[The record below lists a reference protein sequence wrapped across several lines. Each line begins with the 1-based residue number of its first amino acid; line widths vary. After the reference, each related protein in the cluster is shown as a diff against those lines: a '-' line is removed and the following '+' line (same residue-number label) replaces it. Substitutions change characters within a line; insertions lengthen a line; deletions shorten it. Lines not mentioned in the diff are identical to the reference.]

1 MAKKKRQR
9 RRTRRKRTSSN
20 QANSTLESAKRA
32 ASDAKAD
39 ADSEKREEQDDQKSS
54 PLTHAIRLTGIAP
67 IVLLV
72 VSLALHDLFPRYI
85 PHWFQPIIDKDVA
98 VLTLSA
104 GHAAIIGL
112 LISNRG
118 RFNWSTYALFIAALA
133 TALAGFRTIGE
144 STPGHVVAL
153 MLFLLTGPAVW
164 AEWLSA
170 NTIRIW
176 RLARTRRGITTV
188 FVVVFVVAVAYNQ
201 AMDENYIRNWLL
213 IPLGILTAIVIGA
226 CVLWLLLKLIY
237 RYAPTV
243 FGWLYSGLVAAYR
256 RRLETTGSVASRVR
270 SELRSGRPRIR
281 DRPSSRARRD

>member
-1 MAKKKRQR
+1 MWTNADKWTLSADFSWEMRWQR
-9 RRTRRKRTSSN
+9 RNDSDVERGGNEPAAIRRIQPSS
-20 QANSTLESAKRA
+20 QR
-32 ASDAKAD
+32 
-39 ADSEKREEQDDQKSS
+39 SERHQMPSRCRFREEGRTDDQKSS

-170 NTIRIW
+170 NTIRDLEIGTNSAGYHD
-176 RLARTRRGITTV
+176 RLCS
-188 FVVVFVVAVAYNQ
+188 
-201 AMDENYIRNWLL
+201 
-213 IPLGILTAIVIGA
+213 
-226 CVLWLLLKLIY
+226 CVCSSCGVQPGYGRKLH
-237 RYAPTV
+237 
-243 FGWLYSGLVAAYR
+243 
-256 RRLETTGSVASRVR
+256 
-270 SELRSGRPRIR
+270 
-281 DRPSSRARRD
+281 